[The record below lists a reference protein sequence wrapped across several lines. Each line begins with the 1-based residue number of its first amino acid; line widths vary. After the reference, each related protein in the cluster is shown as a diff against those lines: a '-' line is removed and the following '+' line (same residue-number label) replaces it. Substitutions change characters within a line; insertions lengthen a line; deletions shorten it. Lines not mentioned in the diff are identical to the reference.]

1 MPSHFIGILS
11 LGPCILFYFF
21 RGSTPLATDGGHLFI
36 HVPCVLLLISPGLYL
51 PARFAQVQGVQLPA
65 EDPGDLLAASV
76 DGTVTATS
84 RHVGIGHGME
94 KRFGVWR
101 VFLR

>member
-1 MPSHFIGILS
+1 
-11 LGPCILFYFF
+11 
-21 RGSTPLATDGGHLFI
+21 
-36 HVPCVLLLISPGLYL
+36 VLLLISPGLYL

-76 DGTVTATS
+76 DGTGTATS